1 MKRFIHLWFTG
12 LKWLIITLLVVE
24 LFSFLII
31 MGSNYLIYGQV
42 RDCDPVTYDPYTL
55 FVSEGCPRPTAN
67 NPPAPDRQKYRLIWL
82 FGGSTMKGATGDD
95 AKTIPS
101 FLARDLNHLEPNLP
115 AYLINFGEPSFNS
128 LMETKYLE
136 KAMIEQPTLPDLIV
150 FYDGANDCT
159 YFAQNRTPYAHL
171 GYRRLKGLIESYHHS
186 YFGFLKPFHAA
197 MYASFTNELYDKIRQ
212 GVIPLKADD
221 PQLLKFVD
229 SAEKRYDYINKV
241 AQGFG
246 AKFLLFW
253 QPFWWVET
261 DQVSPAVNQKE
272 EVSLPKHMAVRHNF
286 EVTYQ
291 ALANRLKDKPYF
303 IDFRNVLCGR
313 TQPAYQDDGIHLQ
326 DSGRAMVAAQMARY
340 LKTNLFQAAAAGGSS
355 Q

>member
-1 MKRFIHLWFTG
+1 MKRIFRLMFTG
-12 LKWLIITLLVVE
+12 LKWLIAAVIAVE
-24 LFSFLII
+24 IFSFLII

-42 RDCDPVTYDPYTL
+42 RDGDPVRYDPYTL
-55 FVSEGCPRPTAN
+55 FVSERSPRPTLN

-82 FGGSTMKGATGDD
+82 FGGSTMNGADVADG
-95 AKTIPS
+95 KTIPS
-101 FLARDLNHLEPNLP
+101 FLARDLNQVEPLLP
-115 AYLINFGEPSFNS
+115 AYCINFGEPSFNS

-136 KAMIEQPTLPDLIV
+136 KAMIEQPTLPDLII

-186 YFGFLKPFHAA
+186 YFGFLKPFYAA

-221 PQLLKFVD
+221 PQLLRYVD
-229 SAEKRYDYINKV
+229 SVEKRYDYINKV
-241 AQGFG
+241 AQGTG

-272 EVSLPKHMAVRHNF
+272 EVGLPKHLAVRHNF
-286 EVTYQ
+286 EVIDR
-291 ALANRLKDKPYF
+291 ALADRLKDKPYF
-303 IDFRNVLCGR
+303 IDFRNVLCRR
-313 TQPAYQDDGIHLQ
+313 TQPAYQDDGIHLL
-326 DSGRAMVAAQMARY
+326 DIGNEMVAGQMARY
-340 LKTNLFQAAAAGGSS
+340 LKAQESHTAVVGGSPR
-355 Q
+355 